1 MARKAS
7 GADQV
12 ASARELLRTAKTADE
27 LRTAQ
32 AVLLPLE
39 RGLSLEMTARV
50 IGRSIGATCNLRT
63 RYSKGAWWS
72 CLPSGNRSLN
82 DWASRLRYR
91 RSIGCWRAMAGASW
105 RLTRPIP
112 REILRRVRTG
122 KKLQGNLDQI
132 VASWNNDRPLRLM
145 FQDEARFGRIPDT
158 RYCWCRRPVRPLV
171 YAMVTQHIPTP
182 MAPSVLRT
190 VASIAWCSLMA
201 IPTACKS
208 SGRDRLP
215 PPQRQ
220 HHHGSRW
227 CWLAQKYGI
236 SATRQSALALPA
248 TVFSRAE
255 PARAPLGRAPRKAF
269 PQPRLRQHR
278 CP

>member
-91 RSIGCWRAMAGASW
+91 RSIGCWRAMAGASR

-112 REILRRVRTG
+112 GEILRRVRTG

-132 VASWNNDRPLRLM
+132 VASWNNDQPLLCHGNAAKYLRL
-145 FQDEARFGRIPDT
+145 
-158 RYCWCRRPVRPLV
+158 WCR
-171 YAMVTQHIPTP
+171 H
-182 MAPSVLRT
+182 
-190 VASIAWCSLMA
+190 
-201 IPTACKS
+201 
-208 SGRDRLP
+208 GNRLP
-215 PPQRQ
+215 ARANRSP
-220 HHHGSRW
+220 
-227 CWLAQKYGI
+227 
-236 SATRQSALALPA
+236 TRQSER
-248 TVFSRAE
+248 FGCGQR
-255 PARAPLGRAPRKAF
+255 
-269 PQPRLRQHR
+269 PQPTFLTLECTTFERRPGRMPRRKDWTRRSCSDTPASSHTNAI
-278 CP
+278 

>member
-39 RGLSLEMTARV
+39 RGLSLEMTTRI

-91 RSIGCWRAMAGASW
+91 RSIGCWRATAGASW
-105 RLTRPIP
+105 RPTR
-112 REILRRVRTG
+112 RILRGILRHARTG
-122 KKLQGNLDQI
+122 KKTPGEPGSNRRQLEQ
-132 VASWNNDRPLRLM
+132 RPAVTP
-145 FQDEARFGRIPDT
+145 DVSGRGAFWTHLGHTLLLVPP
-158 RYCWCRRPVRPLV
+158 PVRR
-171 YAMVTQHIPTP
+171 M
-182 MAPSVLRT
+182 
-190 VASIAWCSLMA
+190 VASIAWCYLMS

-208 SGRDRLP
+208 S
-215 PPQRQ
+215 
-220 HHHGSRW
+220 
-227 CWLAQKYGI
+227 
-236 SATRQSALALPA
+236 
-248 TVFSRAE
+248 
-255 PARAPLGRAPRKAF
+255 
-269 PQPRLRQHR
+269 
-278 CP
+278 

>member
-12 ASARELLRTAKTADE
+12 ASARELLRTAK
-27 LRTAQ
+27 
-32 AVLLPLE
+32 
-39 RGLSLEMTARV
+39 TARV

-171 YAMVTQHIPTP
+171 NAMVTQQYTDAYGAVTAIAYPPGQT
-182 MAPSVLRT
+182 ALLLDSQNAL
-190 VASIAWCSLMA
+190 VAGNDL
-201 IPTACKS
+201 
-208 SGRDRLP
+208 
-215 PPQRQ
+215 
-220 HHHGSRW
+220 SRH
-227 CWLAQKYGI
+227 
-236 SATRQSALALPA
+236 S
-248 TVFSRAE
+248 
-255 PARAPLGRAPRKAF
+255 
-269 PQPRLRQHR
+269 
-278 CP
+278 